1 MDKYISI
8 VDDEEDIVELVSL
21 HLKKNYYKT
30 LEFYS
35 AKSFFAS
42 LKERI
47 PDLVILDLMLPDMD
61 GIDICKQLKSDR
73 KYKNIPIIMLTA
85 KQDEIDRIIGLEIGA
100 DDYVTKPFS
109 PRELVAR
116 VKAVLRRPNID
127 NNDVE
132 NKSILNIDGLI
143 YIDLLK
149 YEVYDNKNNKIFL
162 TIKEFNLL
170 KTFIQKRGWVFSRE
184 KLLNKIWG
192 EVIVIDRTID
202 VHINH
207 LRKKLGK
214 VGELIKNVRGI
225 GYKLDNEK

>member
-1 MDKYISI
+1 
-8 VDDEEDIVELVSL
+8 
-21 HLKKNYYKT
+21 
-30 LEFYS
+30 
-35 AKSFFAS
+35 
-42 LKERI
+42 
-47 PDLVILDLMLPDMD
+47 
-61 GIDICKQLKSDR
+61 
-73 KYKNIPIIMLTA
+73 
-85 KQDEIDRIIGLEIGA
+85 
-100 DDYVTKPFS
+100 
-109 PRELVAR
+109 
-116 VKAVLRRPNID
+116 
-127 NNDVE
+127 
-132 NKSILNIDGLI
+132 
-143 YIDLLK
+143 
-149 YEVYDNKNNKIFL
+149 KNNKIFL

>member
-1 MDKYISI
+1 
-8 VDDEEDIVELVSL
+8 
-21 HLKKNYYKT
+21 
-30 LEFYS
+30 
-35 AKSFFAS
+35 
-42 LKERI
+42 
-47 PDLVILDLMLPDMD
+47 MLPDMD